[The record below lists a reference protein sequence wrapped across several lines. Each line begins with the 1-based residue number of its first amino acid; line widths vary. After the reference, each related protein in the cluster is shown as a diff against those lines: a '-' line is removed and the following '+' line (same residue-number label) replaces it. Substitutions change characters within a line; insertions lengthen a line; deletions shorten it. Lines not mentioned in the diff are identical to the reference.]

1 MNRNLAIAL
10 GLVVV
15 VVLLGGWWVKFRGHK
30 DAPKYRTAEVARGD
44 ITATVSATGSVE
56 PVLQVHVGS
65 QVSGTLAKLYVDY
78 NSHVK
83 AGQVL
88 AQLETSAFRARLA
101 QAEASVARAEAALK
115 NGQLALQRT
124 IALQQKGDY
133 VAQADVDAAQ
143 ATVDQ
148 QKADLKQAQ
157 ASLQSAQVDIGHTTI
172 SSPIDGVVISR
183 SVDVG
188 QTVAA
193 SLQAPELFLIA
204 NDLKNMQVET
214 KIDEADIGRIRAG
227 LPVQFTVDAF
237 PDVNFDG
244 TVSQVRLEP
253 LTESNVVTYT
263 TVISTRNDDL
273 RLRPGMTANVTVNV
287 ETHHD
292 VLEVPNAALRFK
304 PAGAGVGANG
314 QGRGGMG
321 GQGGGANGGANGG
334 MRRTF
339 GALMSRLAPPAY
351 AQDAPPPPQG
361 GPGNWPGA
369 NDPVVQQIR
378 EKVKNGELT
387 REQGRE
393 QIRAYLEKKGIH
405 MPERP
410 PGGPGGPGGP
420 EGPGAPGG
428 TGAPDARGTTGAGE
442 RAGAP
447 PRGDAAM
454 RGGERAAAGAPAMRG
469 EGAATR
475 GDGAGAN
482 GRGGRGNW
490 GGAGG
495 LMAGGFKPG
504 ALYVLRDKKP
514 VKVRVLTG
522 LTDGT
527 MTEVKSDSLK
537 EGDAVIVGLE
547 LPKTAGSSLAPPPG
561 MGGPQFRGPGGGRR

>member
-1 MNRNLAIAL
+1 MNRKVWIAVAIVL
-10 GLVVV
+10 LVV
-15 VVLLGGWWVKFRGHK
+15 LAGGWWMKSRGRK
-30 DAPKYRTAEVARGD
+30 VAPKYRTAEVTRGD
-44 ITATVSATGSVE
+44 VTSTVSATGSVE

-65 QVSGTLAKLYVDY
+65 QVSGTVAKLYVDF
-78 NSHVK
+78 NSHVR

-101 QAEASVARAEAALK
+101 QAEASVARAEAALT
-115 NGQLALQRT
+115 NGNLALQRT
-124 IALQQKGDY
+124 IALQKKGDY

-143 ATVDQ
+143 AVVAQ

-157 ASLQSAQVDIGHTTI
+157 ASLQSAQVDLSHTTI

-204 NDLKNMQVET
+204 NDLKKMQVET

-273 RLRPGMTANVTVNV
+273 KLRPGMTANVTVNV
-287 ETHHD
+287 ETRRD

-304 PAGAGVGANG
+304 PAGAGGGANG
-314 QGRGGMG
+314 SGRGGMG
-321 GQGGGANGGANGG
+321 GQGGPGGGANGG
-334 MRRTF
+334 MRRSF

-351 AQDAPPPPQG
+351 AQDAPPPQQG
-361 GPGNWPGA
+361 GPGNFPGA
-369 NDPVVQQIR
+369 NDPYVQQVR
-378 EKVKNGELT
+378 DKMKSGELT

-393 QIRAYLEKKGIH
+393 MIRAYLEKKGIH

-410 PGGPGGPGGP
+410 PGGPGSA
-420 EGPGAPGG
+420 EGSSSM
-428 TGAPDARGTTGAGE
+428 GAPDRGAPPRDGGPG
-442 RAGAP
+442 GAP
-447 PRGDAAM
+447 PRGDANA
-454 RGGERAAAGAPAMRG
+454 RGPREGGERARDAGATSAPQGGPGEAMRG
-469 EGAATR
+469 AN
-475 GDGAGAN
+475 GAGA
-482 GRGGRGNW
+482 GGRGEHGGW
-490 GGAGG
+490 GAA
-495 LMAGGFKPG
+495 MAGGYKPG
-504 ALYVLRDKKP
+504 AVYVLRDKKP
-514 VKVRVLTG
+514 VRVRVMTG
-522 LTDGT
+522 ITDGVV
-527 MTEVKSDSLK
+527 TEVKSDSLQ
-537 EGDAVIVGLE
+537 EGDQVIVGLE
-547 LPKTAGSSLAPPPG
+547 LPKASGSNLAPPPG
-561 MGGPQFRGPGGGRR
+561 MGGPQFRGPGGRR

>member
-15 VVLLGGWWVKFRGHK
+15 VVLLGGWWMKSRGHK

-44 ITATVSATGSVE
+44 VTATVSATGSVE

-88 AQLETSAFRARLA
+88 AQLETSAFGARLA

-143 ATVDQ
+143 AVVAQ
-148 QKADLKQAQ
+148 QKADVKQAQ
-157 ASLQSAQVDIGHTTI
+157 ASLQSAQVDLGHTTI
-172 SSPIDGVVISR
+172 TSPIDGVVISR

-244 TVSQVRLEP
+244 VVSQVRLEP

-263 TVISTRNDDL
+263 TVISTRNEDL
-273 RLRPGMTANVTVNV
+273 KLRPGMTANVTVMV
-287 ETHHD
+287 ETRRD
-292 VLEVPNAALRFK
+292 VMEVPNAALRFK
-304 PAGAGVGANG
+304 PAGAGGGANG
-314 QGRGGMG
+314 QGRGG
-321 GQGGGANGGANGG
+321 QGGPGGGANGG
-334 MRRTF
+334 MRRSF

-410 PGGPGGPGGP
+410 PGGPGGP
-420 EGPGAPGG
+420 EGPGGP
-428 TGAPDARGTTGAGE
+428 GAPDARGATGAGAPPRGDAAMRGGE

-454 RGGERAAAGAPAMRG
+454 RGGARAGAGAPGGAPPRG
-469 EGAATR
+469 EGAR
-475 GDGAGAN
+475 PDG
-482 GRGGRGNW
+482 RDGRGNG

-495 LMAGGFKPG
+495 MMAGGYKPG
-504 ALYVLRDKKP
+504 AVYVLRDKKP
-514 VKVRVLTG
+514 VKVRVMTG
-522 LTDGT
+522 ITDGM
-527 MTEVKSDSLK
+527 MTEVKSDSLR
-537 EGDAVIVGLE
+537 EGDEVIVGLE
-547 LPKTAGSSLAPPPG
+547 LPKSANSNLAPPPG